1 VIIIVRGIPAPQGS
15 KRHVG
20 GGRMVEQ
27 SKAVGPWREA
37 VRAQTQQAM
46 ESPDPSGWIER
57 FEGPVSVFINFYLP
71 RPKSLPKKVTLH
83 AKRPDLDK
91 LGRAVLDGLTDGGAW
106 LDDSQV
112 NRLMLT
118 KHYAT
123 EQIAPGCRIDI
134 KAS

>member
-1 VIIIVRGIPAPQGS
+1 MIITVRGIPAPQGS

-20 GGRMVEQ
+20 GGRLIEQ

-46 ESPDPSGWIER
+46 NHLVPA
-57 FEGPVSVFINFYLP
+57 EGPVTVLIDFYLP
-71 RPKSLPKKVTLH
+71 RPKSLPRKVTMH
-83 AKRPDLDK
+83 VKRPDLDK

-112 NRLMLT
+112 NRLMLA
-118 KHYAT
+118 KYYAG
-123 EQIAPGCRIDI
+123 EDNPPGCKIEI
-134 KAS
+134 TSS